1 MHNSSSNLFSRA
13 ARKIIPLISMI
24 CICATTRAVAQSATT
39 TQAGNLLLPGT
50 SDVST
55 VHFRDTTISYH
66 VVMDRA
72 PNGDPT
78 SSDRGSYSKETRHVT
93 YQGRPAIVFV
103 RTINT
108 NGRTYVDSSAVLS
121 NGMIPLWEVSTLGTR
136 RTTYAYSGAKVRR
149 SLTQPDSAKKVVEH
163 DFGTPMFYFEALD
176 DIIRSVPLR
185 AGYQAVVP
193 LYSEGDDGIEMDTV
207 RVEGRDSAGVWNV
220 RFADPVIIA
229 QYGIDGK
236 TRNIVRHEIG
246 RHADR
251 AHFRYVFDNGKR

>member
-1 MHNSSSNLFSRA
+1 MHNSALNSFRSAVRNAVPLFA
-13 ARKIIPLISMI
+13 LLG
-24 CICATTRAVAQSATT
+24 ICAMTRADAQTT
-39 TQAGNLLLPGT
+39 HKVSGSKVLLPG
-50 SDVST
+50 SSGVST
-55 VHFRDTTISYH
+55 EHFRDTTISYR
-66 VVMDRA
+66 VVMDRL
-72 PNGDPT
+72 PNGDST
-78 SSDRGSYSKETRHVT
+78 SSDRGVYRKETRHVT
-93 YQGRPAIVFV
+93 YQGRPAILFIS
-103 RTINT
+103 TIDM
-108 NGRTYVDSSAVLS
+108 NGRSYVDSSAVLP

-176 DIIRSVPLR
+176 DIIRSLPLR
-185 AGYQAVVP
+185 AGYQAILP

-207 RVEGRDSAGVWNV
+207 RVEGRDGAGVWNV

-229 QYGIDGK
+229 QYGIDGR

-251 AHFRYVFDNGKR
+251 AHFRYVFDE